1 LLLTVVDVV
10 QYYEARQLSG
20 RKMSREGR
28 PINQVVTRLYL
39 AFPIGV
45 LVNWR
50 FITGREDCR

>member
-1 LLLTVVDVV
+1 M
-10 QYYEARQLSG
+10 
-20 RKMSREGR
+20 MSREER
-28 PINQVVTRLYL
+28 PIIQVVIRLYL